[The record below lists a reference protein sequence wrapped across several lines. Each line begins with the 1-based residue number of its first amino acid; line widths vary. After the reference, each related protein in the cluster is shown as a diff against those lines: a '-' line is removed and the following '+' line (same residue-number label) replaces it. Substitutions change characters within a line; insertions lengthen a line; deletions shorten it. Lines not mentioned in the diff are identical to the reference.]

1 MELEGYAFSFDENLE
16 VPYEREELIR
26 LYWQMH
32 PRFRFVKSCKDGNFL
47 DIGSGSGGLFF
58 WKEWEQPIRNGL
70 HMFAVDMQAG
80 EFVDRYEAFRMCN
93 LEHRDFPYENGFFD
107 HVFSAHVFEHL
118 QQPVNLIKNISKI
131 LKGGGMVYIE
141 QPNHNSLYAPRR
153 HEFQNAGITC
163 ATTTTNFYDDQTH
176 RKPYSADE
184 IIQLFSEHT
193 GNRFEVIEKGT
204 VWNEYLKDH
213 MLAYAYREQD
223 TEIWTYAV
231 WLHFLWS
238 DYVIL
243 RKREEV
249 CFDGKRSKGKN
260 KNE

>member
-131 LKGGGMVYIE
+131 LKGGVWFIL
-141 QPNHNSLYAPRR
+141 NSRT
-153 HEFQNAGITC
+153 IT
-163 ATTTTNFYDDQTH
+163 AYMLPGGTNFRMQESPVRQQRQIFMMIKHTESRIPQMKSYNCFLN
-176 RKPYSADE
+176 
-184 IIQLFSEHT
+184 IQAI
-193 GNRFEVIEKGT
+193 G
-204 VWNEYLKDH
+204 LK
-213 MLAYAYREQD
+213 L
-223 TEIWTYAV
+223 
-231 WLHFLWS
+231 
-238 DYVIL
+238 
-243 RKREEV
+243 
-249 CFDGKRSKGKN
+249 
-260 KNE
+260 